1 MSVIIEVFLKDYQ
14 KKNHFF
20 SYFLEPDFKSFSAF
34 IEFFIAEPS
43 KIICEEKYRLWSEL
57 IPDDI
62 RFR

>member
-1 MSVIIEVFLKDYQ
+1 MKFFKILSKEKSL
-14 KKNHFF
+14 F
-20 SYFLEPDFKSFSAF
+20 SYFLEPDLKSFSAF